1 MKNRIYIYFFHEFI
15 RYFAVTL
22 FALTAVLWTIQA
34 VNFLDL
40 VTDDGHAFRIYI
52 IYSFLTLP
60 KIITKLIPLS
70 FLLASLLTILKLE
83 KDNELII
90 LWTSGLNKINIVNL
104 STVLDE
110 IEFKSKKKKDYEQY
124 PYTKADYLKFFLS
137 HDIPLQYL
145 EDMYEIQSKGMPVVK
160 KNDLIELENHYS
172 FAKYGVVIEERQKRK
187 SKVKFIPLDKNLQ
200 PMYHISE
207 YDINIWSS
215 KVVCEFTE
223 ENWEIYNRLVAK
235 YNKDKKHRTEY
246 WYNHP
251 VLSSHIIPYGYY
263 NRGYDVMNGDVP
275 LSETYSCLNQKY
287 INDRPTWI
295 IFKNCIDEKLRLE
308 RENQ

>member
-1 MKNRIYIYFFHEFI
+1 MSRSTHITLFLFATQQNTMSIMVDRYPMETASFDNLPQDSPVSYLDYGGTLTQIGELVKEKRKENRIKRREF
-15 RYFAVTL
+15 
-22 FALTAVLWTIQA
+22 
-34 VNFLDL
+34 
-40 VTDDGHAFRIYI
+40 
-52 IYSFLTLP
+52 
-60 KIITKLIPLS
+60 LI
-70 FLLASLLTILKLE
+70 K
-83 KDNELII
+83 
-90 LWTSGLNKINIVNL
+90 KINNVNL
-104 STVLDE
+104 SKVLDE
-110 IEFKSKKKKDYEQY
+110 IEFKSKKKMDYEQY

-200 PMYHISE
+200 PMIHISE
-207 YDINIWSS
+207 CDINIWCC
-215 KVVCEFTE
+215 KVVGKFTE
-223 ENWEIYNRLVAK
+223 ENWETYNRLVAK
-235 YNKDKKHRTEY
+235 YNKDKRHRTEY

-263 NRGYDVMNGDVP
+263 NHGYDIMNGDVP

>member
-1 MKNRIYIYFFHEFI
+1 MSIMVDRYPMETASFDNLPQDSPVSYLDYGGTLTYIGELVKEKRKENRDQRREF
-15 RYFAVTL
+15 
-22 FALTAVLWTIQA
+22 
-34 VNFLDL
+34 
-40 VTDDGHAFRIYI
+40 
-52 IYSFLTLP
+52 
-60 KIITKLIPLS
+60 LI
-70 FLLASLLTILKLE
+70 K
-83 KDNELII
+83 
-90 LWTSGLNKINIVNL
+90 KINNVNL
-104 STVLDE
+104 SKVLDE
-110 IEFKSKKKKDYEQY
+110 IEFKSKKKMDYEQY
-124 PYTKADYLKFFLS
+124 PYIKADYLKFFLS

-207 YDINIWSS
+207 YDINIWSC
-215 KVVCEFTE
+215 KVVGEFTE
-223 ENWEIYNRLVAK
+223 ENWETYNHLVAK
-235 YNKDKKHRTEY
+235 YNKDKRHRTEY

-263 NRGYDVMNGDVP
+263 NRGYDIMNGDVP
-275 LSETYSCLNQKY
+275 LSETYSCLDQKY